1 MKPIIQ
7 LSQCMIVKNE
17 EKNIR
22 RALDWGKNIV
32 YEQIVVDTGST
43 DRTVEIARE
52 MGAKVY
58 HFPWINDFSAAK
70 NFALDQAKGNWI
82 AFLDADEYYA
92 SSDVK
97 EIIPLLTRLETNFQL
112 NKRPHIVR
120 SVLVNLKSDGT
131 PSSSGAQD
139 RLFKNLP
146 ELRYQFKIH
155 ETLYLSSSGELFVTD
170 IKNQLTILHTGYT
183 EEAFKETAKVKR
195 NITLLEETLKERPD
209 DINVWSYL
217 GDSYFAD
224 NNLVKAEEIYRFVI
238 DNLNNSVAEERRNA
252 AFCNLL
258 KMKYIQNTEDEEDAV
273 DIYIRS
279 QELNCNSPD
288 AEYWLGCYMFRRG
301 NTKEGLTYCEL
312 ALNKLDQYYGPTT
325 LDIASGLSSVYQIL
339 FDTYKSMKSP
349 ASMIKYGVLAL
360 RMNRYNTNIIKD
372 ILVLFKKER
381 GESDTAHATFSF
393 LIKLYDC
400 SLRKDRIF
408 LYKIAKQ
415 IPFPALEDR
424 IYELLLPEEKTF
436 FDKRELSPYRVS
448 EKERQEI
455 YPSFI
460 CKNEVDQEFLALINE
475 ISKQDFEEL
484 YVKFI
489 DKLDNL
495 KKDNENAELDY
506 FKCFSRFPAWGS
518 IDKEHE
524 QFHGLEKRTCFI
536 KSGTS
541 ELIWLYSHLADY
553 KSKKL
558 LTAIIRNWLFLET
571 ERLQDLKSGLKD
583 YYDPDLVPMA
593 KDFVF
598 VDAGSGTGDR
608 TKAFIDTYGDDYKKI
623 YCYEAVKDLA
633 GALQRNFRIYDTI
646 VTREMALDSE
656 SRKALLFLDEED
668 LSASYLSNAKGT
680 VGVDTVTL
688 DSDICEKIDMI
699 KMDVNGY
706 EKAALTGMVR
716 HIQEEHPILMV
727 ALYHRYEDLI
737 EIPKLIHNLDENY
750 KFYLRYYGGDLIPTN
765 YMLYAI

>member
-1 MKPIIQ
+1 MKSIIR

-17 EKNIR
+17 EKNIQ
-22 RALDWGKNIV
+22 RALSWGKNIV
-32 YEQIVVDTGST
+32 CEQIVVDTGST

-52 MGAKVY
+52 MGAKVF

-82 AFLDADEYYA
+82 VFLDADEYYE
-92 SSDVK
+92 SSDVDK
-97 EIIPLLTRLETNFQL
+97 IIPILTRMEINYQSS
-112 NKRPHIVR
+112 KRPHIVR

-131 PSSSGAQD
+131 PGSSGAQD

-146 ELRYQFKIH
+146 ELRYKFKIH
-155 ETLYLSSSGELFVTD
+155 ESLYLSSGGELFVID
-170 IKNQLTILHTGYT
+170 IENKLTILHTGYT
-183 EEAFKETAKVKR
+183 KEVFKETAKVKR

-224 NNLVKAEEIYRFVI
+224 NNLGKAEEIYRFVI
-238 DNLNNSVAEERRNA
+238 DNLNDSVVEERRNA

-258 KMKYIQNTEDEEDAV
+258 KIKYIQNEEDIV
-273 DIYIRS
+273 DIYKKS
-279 QELNCNSPD
+279 QQLNCNSPD
-288 AEYWLGCYMFRRG
+288 AEYWLGCYMFQRG
-301 NTKEGLTYCEL
+301 NVNEGLTYCEL

-325 LDIASGLSSVYQIL
+325 LDIASGLTGVYQML
-339 FDTYKSMKSP
+339 FDTYKSMKNP
-349 ASMIKYGVLAL
+349 TSMIKYGVLAL
-360 RMNRYNTNIIKD
+360 RINRYNTNIIKD
-372 ILVLFKKER
+372 ILILFKKER
-381 GESDTAHATFSF
+381 GESDTAQATFSF
-393 LIKLYDC
+393 LLKLYDC
-400 SLRKDRIF
+400 SQRKDRIF

-424 IYELLLPEEKTF
+424 IYELLPPEERTF
-436 FDKRELSPYRVS
+436 FDGKKQSPYRVS
-448 EKERQEI
+448 EEERQKTF
-455 YPSFI
+455 PSFI
-460 CKNEVDQEFLALINE
+460 CKNESDQEFLTLINE

-484 YVKFI
+484 YVSFI
-489 DKLDNL
+489 DKLDKL
-495 KKDNENAELDY
+495 KKDNENAALNY
-506 FKCFSRFPAWGS
+506 FKCFLRFPSWGL

-524 QFHGLEKRTCFI
+524 PYQGLEKRTHFI
-536 KSGTS
+536 KSNTS
-541 ELIWLYSHLADY
+541 ELMWLYSHLADY
-553 KSKKL
+553 RSKKL

-571 ERLQDLKSGLKD
+571 ERLQDLKSGWKD

-656 SRKALLFLDEED
+656 NRNALLFLDEED
-668 LSASYLSNAKGT
+668 LSASYLTNEKGS
-680 VGVDTVTL
+680 VCVNTVTL

-699 KMDVNGY
+699 KMDINGY
-706 EKAALTGMVR
+706 EKAALEGTIR
-716 HIQEEHPILMV
+716 HIQEEHPILMI

-737 EIPKLIHNLDENY
+737 EIPKLIHNLDESY

-765 YMLYAI
+765 YVLYAI